1 MGVSERTERFQPQT
15 HDDDDEVE
23 RQKEQQRELL
33 FHLFTFSTTITNR
46 ETI

>member
-1 MGVSERTERFQPQT
+1 MGVSEKTDRFQPQT
-15 HDDDDEVE
+15 HDDDDVE

-33 FHLFTFSTTITNR
+33 FYLFTFSTTITNC